1 MDPARRPYLRAA
13 LNHSCY
19 PQRHHRAPAHSFLQ
33 QVLLVLR
40 AVVPPQPDLGLPV
53 CWPHCLIRVKTVPSQ
68 GSITRLTLNPNMTRK
83 PVAVRTAEQR
93 QQPEKERLQEA
104 VP

>member
-1 MDPARRPYLRAA
+1 
-13 LNHSCY
+13 
-19 PQRHHRAPAHSFLQ
+19 
-33 QVLLVLR
+33 
-40 AVVPPQPDLGLPV
+40 
-53 CWPHCLIRVKTVPSQ
+53 
-68 GSITRLTLNPNMTRK
+68 MTRK